1 MILFLIITIICII
14 IYYNNISDNCKN
26 KYENYTNDLKNY
38 EKKNNKNDDIY
49 VDNGLEKNDKKQ
61 KQQILDLDY
70 NVSKRTD
77 NKKPSKIKNSNK
89 FLKNYELIK
98 NYYHVDYK
106 DIITIINNIYSS
118 GESKFNLS
126 NLPVK
131 NIKINKND
139 EEIND
144 INEIIYDFIDEL
156 NNYIRNLSE
165 DINVKKT
172 WNNISNEKNMDS
184 GWEKQRENLGLPP
197 SLYNKPA
204 ENEIIEL
211 IDIVDIQKYITYGEI
226 GEEKISLMIILK
238 KLNVKDMILIKIDFL
253 RNLFNNDSLIIDNI
267 YIIGYIMKKTEIYM
281 DGYSQ
286 KNNFYHFDELNKQEF
301 IDLGVISNVLL
312 NKYEEQRREHTNWM
326 EKLDENDKNIYF

>member
-1 MILFLIITIICII
+1 MILFLIITIICVI
-14 IYYNNISDNCKN
+14 IYYNNISDKCKN
-26 KYENYTNDLKNY
+26 KYENYTNDLEKY
-38 EKKNNKNDDIY
+38 EKKNNEDDIH
-49 VDNGLEKNDKKQ
+49 VDNDMKKNDKKQ
-61 KQQILDLDY
+61 KNKSLDLDY

-77 NKKPSKIKNSNK
+77 GRKPSKIKNSNK

-106 DIITIINNIYSS
+106 DIITIINNTYSS
-118 GESKFNLS
+118 SESKFNLS

-131 NIKINKND
+131 NIKINNKD
-139 EEIND
+139 EEMND
-144 INEIIYDFIDEL
+144 INEIVYDFIDEL
-156 NNYIRNLSE
+156 NNYIGNLSE

-184 GWEKQRENLGLPP
+184 GWEKQRKILGLPP

-204 ENEIIEL
+204 KNEFIEL
-211 IDIVDIQKYITYGEI
+211 IDIVDVHKYITFGEI
-226 GEEKISLMIILK
+226 GEEKLSLMIILK

-253 RNLFNNDSLIIDNI
+253 KNMFNDNSLIIDNI

-312 NKYEEQRREHTNWM
+312 EKYKEQIKEHANWM